1 MIEDE
6 EDTPELP
13 GWGDVYNFD
22 EMHGDY
28 VREPLEE
35 GEEGFYSQMCIDYYA
50 MYFNAEARD
59 AAESEEDEE
68 EEDGEEEVIEE
79 EDVIE
84 EEEAEEE
91 EDAEEEGMY

>member
-59 AAESEEDEE
+59 AAQSEEDEE
-68 EEDGEEEVIEE
+68 EVDGEEG
-79 EDVIE
+79 DE
-84 EEEAEEE
+84 EEENDEEGDE
-91 EDAEEEGMY
+91 EDGDEGADDGMY